1 MAKQTSTDIS
11 EGIINDLEVEIKQ
24 KNKKQKT
31 KNRKAD
37 SSPNTVDP

>member
-24 KNKKQKT
+24 KNK
-31 KNRKAD
+31 
-37 SSPNTVDP
+37 NTSEIILHLISFSTEI